1 MSVLEKAGWDYKKE
15 YRRDWHPV
23 SLYDY
28 TSAEK
33 YLEKRASEGWQLE
46 KIGNFSWL
54 FRKSEPKDMRFAVT
68 FIDPEVSPDRER
80 EDELSDYCMA
90 AGWRKVARWGN
101 SQMQIFATENPQAVP
116 LETDEN
122 VRLQNIWEIIS
133 QKLLGPFGGS
143 AVLWIALALLNIYDL
158 ITHPDM
164 RTPEKWMYV
173 FVLLYLA
180 AVLLGRNA
188 AYVLWHRKSLRQIE
202 EGGDCADMRGIR
214 LFDKVT
220 ISLGLV
226 IFAVYVKVA
235 DTGTVVLAM
244 LISMAVILTIVSL
257 IDEKIKK

>member
-1 MSVLEKAGWDYKKE
+1 MSVLEKAGWDYRKE

-54 FRKSEPKDMRFAVT
+54 FRKSEPKNMRFAVT
-68 FIDPEVSPDRER
+68 FIDPDVSPDRER
-80 EDELSDYCMA
+80 EEELSDYCMA
-90 AGWRKVARWGN
+90 AGWRKVAQWGN

-116 LETDEN
+116 LETDES
-122 VRLQNIWEIIS
+122 VRLQSIWEIIS
-133 QKLLGPFGGS
+133 QNLLSPFGAL
-143 AVLWIALALLNIYDL
+143 AVVWIALALLNIYGL
-158 ITHPDM
+158 ISHPDM
-164 RTPEKWMYV
+164 RTPDKWLNV
-173 FVLLYLA
+173 SLQLYIVA
-180 AVLLGRNA
+180 MLLGRNA

-214 LFDKVT
+214 MFDRVIMGLF
-220 ISLGLV
+220 LV
-226 IFAVYVKVA
+226 ILTVYVKVA
-235 DTGTVVLAM
+235 DSFAVVLAIV
-244 LISMAVILTIVSL
+244 ISMAVILAIVSL